1 MSKRASLSSSKLL
14 FRPKLKPTLT
24 EISLSSL
31 KKSSKSFHKISTS
44 VEKYTHTINNED
56 FAQITNDPRESR
68 KSLQAPNSNFSIINP
83 SLKKKLRL
91 KPTCLSEKIVP
102 RRSSK
107 INHVL
112 AKTLV
117 NPTNSI
123 KKSPQK
129 YSILPSIVKK
139 SLPIAQVLKKARIFV
154 RTTAHLSHDSSV
166 SVINC
171 NEKDKNDDLDT
182 SSELEDSE
190 YQQETY
196 KISCL
201 LSGQLIEDF
210 FNDFCQTI
218 SQESYNEV
226 LLAYLILFSSSVLD
240 KYLQE
245 VLAFEVYD
253 VACKAYA
260 LSKETEYLDSHEN
273 IYTGTIE
280 EELNIIVEILI
291 KERFALEICESF
303 INNYSIDDIAKEA
316 ISDETQAKETIVTII
331 TSQLLEDFFSEEW
344 LDILIEDEINE
355 ARLLSLWRLF
365 PEKLQKDYCK
375 SHSSQLITKLA
386 ELIYYDYLNDIVGEL
401 WPMAI
406 VNSLIRNLNTDDI
419 EITMPLIRVPIQ
431 ARRRLTICTFTN

>member
-1 MSKRASLSSSKLL
+1 MSKRASLSSNKLL

-24 EISLSSL
+24 ENSLSNL
-31 KKSSKSFHKISTS
+31 KKSSKSLHQISTS
-44 VEKYTHTINNED
+44 VEKYTHTLSNED
-56 FAQITNDPRESR
+56 FSHFINDHRESR
-68 KSLQAPNSNFSIINP
+68 KSLQVPNSNFSIINP
-83 SLKKKLRL
+83 SFKKKLIL

-107 INHVL
+107 ISHVL
-112 AKTLV
+112 TKTSA
-117 NPTNSI
+117 NPEKST
-123 KKSPQK
+123 KKTPQK

-139 SLPIAQVLKKARIFV
+139 SLPIAKVLNKARILV
-154 RTTAHLSHDSSV
+154 RAAVHLNHDSLV
-166 SVINC
+166 SV
-171 NEKDKNDDLDT
+171 KNDNEDT
-182 SSELEDSE
+182 SSELEDNE

-196 KISCL
+196 KIACYI
-201 LSGQLIEDF
+201 SGQLIDSF
-210 FNDFCQTI
+210 FDDFCQKI

-226 LLAYLILFSSSVLD
+226 LLAYLLLFSSSVLD

-245 VLAFEVYD
+245 VLAYEVYD

-260 LSKETEYLDSHEN
+260 LSKEIEYLDSHEI

-280 EELNIIVEILI
+280 EEINTIIETLI

-303 INNYSIDDIAKEA
+303 INNYSIDDIVKEA
-316 ISDETQAKETIVTII
+316 ISDETQAKVTIVAITIN
-331 TSQLLEDFFSEEW
+331 QLLEDFFSEEW

-355 ARLLSLWRLF
+355 VRLLSLWSLF

-375 SHSSQLITKLA
+375 NYSSQLITKLA

-419 EITMPLIRVPIQ
+419 EITMPLIKVPIQ